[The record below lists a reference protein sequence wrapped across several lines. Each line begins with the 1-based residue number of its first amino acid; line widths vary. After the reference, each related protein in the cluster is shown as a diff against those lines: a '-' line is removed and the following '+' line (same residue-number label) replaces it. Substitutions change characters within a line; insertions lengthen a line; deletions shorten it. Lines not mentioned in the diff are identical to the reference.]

1 MATRIEE
8 SGSAT
13 TRRGQDAGIR
23 VSPDVPVTIA
33 TTSVLDVS
41 VLVPAKDE
49 AANLP
54 EFLDQMASAFHG
66 SEVTFEVIVIDDGS
80 VDGSWALLGQL
91 EPQYPFLVRIRHR
104 RCRGISDALRTGYLA
119 SRGRVL
125 VFYPADLQYKPEDL
139 PTLVSP
145 ILSGWVDMVTGTK
158 RGKYEKAFVSSVYN
172 WLSRR
177 LFSIPVRD
185 LNGVKAYRREVME
198 VLPIRPDWHRYMI
211 VVAAAEG
218 YSVAEVPIPLYPRH
232 AGVSKF
238 NRSRIIVGMLD
249 MVSVWFE
256 LRFRPVRP
264 QAAPALRWPG
274 WRALSGG
281 IPDRHRRARAP
292 VPAAAYRVSAAA
304 QPRRDLRDRG
314 ERPGRGWLAR
324 RADRRPAS
332 RAARGAPTARCRGN
346 RRCRALAPRGQRGAP
361 PPRPRT
367 RVAGRAPAGYR
378 SGRGTAPAPRSAGC
392 RRCCGCDHRD
402 RATRR
407 PEPAAPRAPRR

>member
-8 SGSAT
+8 SSAAAA
-13 TRRGQDAGIR
+13 RRSPDAGVR
-23 VSPDVPVTIA
+23 VTPEIIGPVG
-33 TTSVLDVS
+33 SGGVLDVS

-54 EFLDQMASAFHG
+54 EFLEQMNSAFRG

-91 EPQYPFLVRIRHR
+91 EARYPFLVRVRHR
-104 RCRGISDALRTGYLA
+104 RRRGISDALRTGYLA

-145 ILSGWVDMVTGTK
+145 ILSGWVDMVTGIK
-158 RGKYEKAFVSSVYN
+158 RGKYDKAFVSNVYN

-177 LFSIPVRD
+177 LFAVPVRD

-238 NRSRIIVGMLD
+238 TRSRILVGMLD
-249 MVSVWFE
+249 MLSVWFE
-256 LRFRPVRP
+256 LRFGRKPLLLFGGLGGVLFLIGFLTGIV
-264 QAAPALRWPG
+264 ALALRFLPPHVG
-274 WRALSGG
+274 FRPLLNLVETCVIVGSVLMVGGLLGEQIAVQRAEL
-281 IPDRHRRARAP
+281 REVRRRLD
-292 VPAAAYRVSAAA
+292 AAATDDV
-304 QPRRDLRDRG
+304 
-314 ERPGRGWLAR
+314 GR
-324 RADRRPAS
+324 
-332 RAARGAPTARCRGN
+332 
-346 RRCRALAPRGQRGAP
+346 
-361 PPRPRT
+361 
-367 RVAGRAPAGYR
+367 
-378 SGRGTAPAPRSAGC
+378 
-392 RRCCGCDHRD
+392 
-402 RATRR
+402 
-407 PEPAAPRAPRR
+407 

>member
-256 LRFRPVRP
+256 LRFGRKPLLLFGGLGGALFLVGFLTGIV
-264 QAAPALRWPG
+264 ALALRFLPPHIG
-274 WRALSGG
+274 FRPLLNLVETCVIVGSVLVVGGLLGAQIAVQRAEL
-281 IPDRHRRARAP
+281 RQVRRRL
-292 VPAAAYRVSAAA
+292 VAAETDDV
-304 QPRRDLRDRG
+304 
-314 ERPGRGWLAR
+314 GR
-324 RADRRPAS
+324 
-332 RAARGAPTARCRGN
+332 
-346 RRCRALAPRGQRGAP
+346 
-361 PPRPRT
+361 
-367 RVAGRAPAGYR
+367 
-378 SGRGTAPAPRSAGC
+378 
-392 RRCCGCDHRD
+392 
-402 RATRR
+402 
-407 PEPAAPRAPRR
+407 